1 MPFYGYIG
9 YDIELSYT
17 NPAQVCLIVSS
28 NGYSFPYYILNT
40 ESEGIFKICSSHA
53 INNETPSSHIT
64 TMLQQFSM
72 INVPLTPQIAFFD
85 CDDIAA
91 YFVSNEKISC
101 QTISSAINV
110 IAHTSFDCET
120 NLSGDSTFPDS
131 YEDAFAIIS
140 S

>member
-1 MPFYGYIG
+1 MPLYGYIC

-40 ESEGIFKICSSHA
+40 ESEGIFKRCSSHA

-72 INVPLTPQIAFFD
+72 VNAPLTPHVASFD
-85 CDDIAA
+85 RDDIAA

-101 QTISSAINV
+101 YTISSVINA

-120 NLSGDSTFPDS
+120 NLSGYSTFPES
-131 YEDAFAIIS
+131 YEDAFAMI
-140 S
+140 